1 MSITLLVNNI
11 VRTRGEVT
19 DIPVI
24 RTDLNTLATAITDGT
39 SASTIQ
45 YVSKS
50 ANYTATSSDN
60 LIICDGTFTIA
71 LPTSVGVGGKVYNI
85 KNIGA
90 GTITV
95 DANSTQTIDGEL
107 TVTLSQYE
115 NLTIVSDNSNWLIL

>member
-1 MSITLLVNNI
+1 MSITLLVNSI

-39 SASTIQ
+39 STSTIQ

-60 LIICDGTFTIA
+60 LIICDGTFTIT
-71 LPTSVGVGGKVYNI
+71 LPTSVGIGGKVYNI
-85 KNIGA
+85 KNK
-90 GTITV
+90 GTGIITV